1 MPKRVWERRN
11 PLVLFVSLVS
21 LLPLAAIRG
30 ASSGPLRLP
39 LQVEKL
45 TAPEG
50 VTLPSYEAVELL
62 PVGGGRYDVRLTPGD
77 SAPRLSGVDLTLL
90 VPRVPRLA
98 RGNETLTRL
107 ALIQREFNR
116 NEVHNPLPDGSDFS
130 IANNCLQRGLWEIK
144 LVRTDGGKTLNLFH
158 AWFTFPQEEYARL
171 FGLANDGLEEQKYDA
186 EFANYPGMGG
196 FELPLADLRSIRSEQ
211 KLQALDGH
219 AADPLDRLPE
229 QKNKT
234 KWIRT
239 AGLDKYG
246 DVVRTD
252 SQPVTLAKFNVPGL
266 YDPKESMQF
275 DLAWLAHPKGL
286 VWREARSSRTPQPF
300 PELELRFENGF
311 RILAA
316 DAKLASL
323 SARSAAPTG
332 ETDGLKLVCGIGTP
346 VIHATAEERAAE
358 MAEDRPRYLMIL
370 DAKGNHL
377 DNHLTGVDGVYVWR
391 EAGSPGRLHLWL
403 VSYERIALVAHY
415 SAPWP
420 EHVALADRAGARPL
434 RAPASRTS
442 SLLRRET
449 IRDANG

>member
-1 MPKRVWERRN
+1 MSKRVWERRN

-21 LLPLAAIRG
+21 LLPLG
-30 ASSGPLRLP
+30 AVRATSSGPVRLP

-50 VTLPSYEAVELL
+50 VTLPSYDAVELE
-62 PVGGGRYDVRLTPGD
+62 PVGDGRYDVRLTPGD

-116 NEVHNPLPDGSDFS
+116 NEVHNPLPDGSDLS

-144 LVRTDGGKTLNLFH
+144 LARTDAGKTVTLFH

-171 FGLANDGLEEQKYDA
+171 FGLANAGLEEQKYDGVL
-186 EFANYPGMGG
+186 ANYPGIGG
-196 FELPLADLRSIRSEQ
+196 FELPLADLRSVRSER
-211 KLQALDGH
+211 KLASLDVH
-219 AADPLDRLPE
+219 AADALDRLPE

-239 AGLDKYG
+239 AGLEKYG
-246 DVVRTD
+246 DVVRTK
-252 SQPVTLAKFNVPGL
+252 SQPVTLAKFSVPGL

-275 DLAWLAHPKGL
+275 DLSWLARPKDL

-300 PELELRFENGF
+300 PEMELRFENGF

-316 DAKLASL
+316 DAKLAGL
-323 SARSAAPTG
+323 PARSAAPTA
-332 ETDGLKLVCGIGTP
+332 EADVLKLVCGIGTP

-358 MAEDRPRYLMIL
+358 IAEDRPRYLMIL

-377 DNHLTGVDGVYVWR
+377 DNHLTGVDGLYVWR
-391 EAGSPGRLHLWL
+391 EAGSPGRIHLWL

-420 EHVALADRAGARPL
+420 EHVALARRAAARSL

-449 IRDANG
+449 IRDAND